1 MTVPG
6 ASTGWSARLWARLKL
21 HSRSV
26 RVRLTLIYGGLFL
39 VLGVVLLALTYLLV
53 AHRFPVLVST
63 LHHASSPVLP
73 QQVQQ
78 AESWFATQAAEQ
90 RAAALRS
97 LLTQSGI
104 ALAITTVISVGLGWI
119 VAGRVL
125 RPLRDITAAAQ
136 QVSAGNLHERLRM
149 NGPDDELKALGTTF
163 NGLLARLEGS
173 FDAQRQFVAN
183 ASHELRTPLA
193 RQRALVEVALAD
205 PGPTVDALRTV
216 CARVLVAGEQQERLI
231 EALLT
236 LARSSRGLDRRQ
248 PVDLARI
255 TDEVTRSRQPE
266 AELRTI
272 RVETSLSPAWAPG
285 DESLAQRLVAN
296 LVDNALQHNVASG
309 WVEISTTV
317 RQGRA
322 ILSVANS
329 GPVIDPAL
337 VTSLF
342 EPFRRAGA
350 DRTRSQDG
358 LGLGLSIVRAIATA
372 HDAQLRARARPG
384 GGLEA
389 QVRFPPAPHIA
400 QPAASAPAGSAG
412 RDQVRAAG
420 PDPGS

>member
-1 MTVPG
+1 MTARDAP
-6 ASTGWSARLWARLKL
+6 AGWFARPRAWLNL

-26 RVRLTLIYGGLFL
+26 RLRLTLIYGGLFL
-39 VLGVVLLALTYLLV
+39 VLGVVLLALTYLLA
-53 AHRFPVLVST
+53 AHHFPVLVST
-63 LHHASSPVLP
+63 SRGATSPAAP
-73 QQVQQ
+73 AQFRP
-78 AESWFATQAAEQ
+78 AESWFANQAAQQ
-90 RAAALRS
+90 RDATLRS

-104 ALAITTVISVGLGWI
+104 ALAITTVISIALGWI

-125 RPLRDITAAAQ
+125 RPLRDITVAAQ
-136 QVSAGNLHERLRM
+136 QISASNLHERLRM
-149 NGPDDELKALGTTF
+149 NGPDDELKELGNTF
-163 NGLLARLEGS
+163 NRLLARLEGA

-205 PGPTVDALRTV
+205 PGLTIDSLRAV

-236 LARSSRGLDRRQ
+236 LARSNRGLDRRQ
-248 PVDLARI
+248 PIDLARI

-266 AELRTI
+266 AELRSI
-272 RVETSLSPAWAPG
+272 RVETGLSPAWALG
-285 DESLAQRLVAN
+285 DESLVQRLVVN
-296 LVDNALQHNVASG
+296 LVDNALRHNVASG
-309 WVEISTTV
+309 WVGISTTV

-337 VTSLF
+337 VSGLF

-350 DRTRSQDG
+350 ERTRSEDG
-358 LGLGLSIVRAIATA
+358 IGLGLSIVRAIVTA
-372 HDAQLRARARPG
+372 HDAQVRARAPAG
-384 GGLEA
+384 GGLEV

-400 QPAASAPAGSAG
+400 QPAAPASAGPAG